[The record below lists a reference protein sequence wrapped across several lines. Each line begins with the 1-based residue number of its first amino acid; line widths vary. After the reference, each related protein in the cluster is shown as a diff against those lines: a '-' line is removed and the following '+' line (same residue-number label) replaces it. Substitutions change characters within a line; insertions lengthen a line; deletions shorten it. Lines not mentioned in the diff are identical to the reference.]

1 MVYGC
6 WTARNPSRDR
16 YSTETLVRASL
27 CEFRTVAEAHVVDNG
42 SGDGDARQVRLQ
54 PTTSAARIIS
64 PGLLPNG
71 YVPLLP
77 TARVVRHGEAGV
89 VLATD
94 PQAVPSEALA
104 PLAAFET
111 VALWQAFAPSALVA
125 SLAED
130 ELVNE
135 HGDEI
140 ITVLV
145 MPLGAIPAAM
155 ADALRKQ
162 PIAGPIPTSVPDETR
177 HHRSLKQIRQDF
189 VVQVTGDFTKE
200 EILRFTERVDLDVD
214 NVNLLLGRNKPG
226 DSR

>member
-1 MVYGC
+1 MWWITEAVMAMP
-6 WTARNPSRDR
+6 ARCGFNPRPV
-16 YSTETLVRASL
+16 LRASL
-27 CEFRTVAEAHVVDNG
+27 VRDFFRTATSHYSRRLAS
-42 SGDGDARQVRLQ
+42 SG
-54 PTTSAARIIS
+54 
-64 PGLLPNG
+64 
-71 YVPLLP
+71 
-77 TARVVRHGEAGV
+77 TARPESFSPR
-89 VLATD
+89 TRR
-94 PQAVPSEALA
+94 PYRPEALA
-104 PLAAFET
+104 PLVAFET

-145 MPLGAIPAAM
+145 MPLAAIPAAM